1 MADAFIVEAVRSAVG
16 VGKPGKGALSGT
28 RGDVLLAHVLQE
40 LAKRSKL
47 DPAAI
52 EDVVCGVV
60 TPIGEQGFNIGRM
73 AVLEAGWPVEVTA
86 ASVNRMCGSSQQAV
100 HQAAHAIMAG
110 QADITIG
117 CGVEIMSRIPM
128 GSDGMVG
135 ANVWPPA
142 PPEYKYE
149 FVSQGTSAE
158 LIAERW
164 KLSRKELDELSLES
178 HKRAVA
184 AQEKGEF
191 KREIAPLEITLPGSE
206 ADGQKRTF
214 DKDEGPRS
222 NTSLEKLATLP
233 TVFKADGVIHAGN
246 SSQISDGAAAVL
258 IASEAACKKYGLKKR
273 AKITA
278 TATAGVEPVIMLTGV
293 IPATKNVLKRAGLGM
308 RDIGLFEV
316 NEAFASV
323 AAAWRRDVEAD
334 WSKTNVRGGAI
345 AIGHPLGASGARIMT
360 TLLHALEDR
369 GQRYGLQTMCIGFG
383 QATAT
388 IIDTKV

>member
-1 MADAFIVEAVRSAVG
+1 MADAFIVGAVRSAVG
-16 VGKPGKGALSGT
+16 VGKPGKGALSST
-28 RGDVLLAHVLQE
+28 RGDVLLSHVLQE

-52 EDVVCGVV
+52 EDVVCGCV
-60 TPIGEQGFNIGRM
+60 TPIGEQGFNVARM
-73 AVLEAGWPVEVTA
+73 AVLEAGWPVEVTGA
-86 ASVNRMCGSSQQAV
+86 TVNRMCGSSQQAV

-117 CGVEIMSRIPM
+117 CGVEIMSRVPM

-135 ANVWPPA
+135 QNVWPPA

-158 LIAERW
+158 MIAERW
-164 KLSRKELDELSLES
+164 KLSRKEIDELSLES

-191 KREIAPLEITLPGSE
+191 NREIVPVEVIWP
-206 ADGQKRTF
+206 DGQRRVF
-214 DKDEGPRS
+214 GKDEGPRA

-233 TVFKADGVIHAGN
+233 TVFKADGVVHAGN

-273 AKITA
+273 ARITA

-293 IPATKNVLKRAGLGM
+293 IPATKRVLDRAGLGM
-308 RDIGLFEV
+308 KDIDLFEV
-316 NEAFASV
+316 NEAFATV

-345 AIGHPLGASGARIMT
+345 ALGHPLGASGARIMT
-360 TLLHALEDR
+360 TLLHALEDKSL
-369 GQRYGLQTMCIGFG
+369 RYGLQTMCIGFG

>member
-16 VGKPGKGALSGT
+16 VGKPGKGALSNT
-28 RGDVLLAHVLQE
+28 RGDVLLAHVLQA

-135 ANVWPPA
+135 QNVWPPA

-178 HKRAVA
+178 HKRAVS

-191 KREIAPLEITLPGSE
+191 NREIVSLDVTWP
-206 ADGQKRTF
+206 DGQTRPF
-214 DKDEGPRS
+214 SKDEGPRA
-222 NTSLEKLATLP
+222 NTSLEKLGTQP

-293 IPATKNVLKRAGLGM
+293 IPATRNVLKRGGLSM
-308 RDIGLFEV
+308 SDIHLFEV

-334 WSKTNVRGGAI
+334 WNKTNVRGGAI
-345 AIGHPLGASGARIMT
+345 ALGHPLGASGARIMT
-360 TLLHALEDR
+360 TLLHALEDK